1 MNLKNDNNN
10 MKDLNS
16 IDNINNNNNNFDE
29 YNINNININSNNSNL
44 PLNDNEH
51 DNENNNQNKILQVKK
66 FCEILYTS
74 KSSNEIKIADIFLNA
89 IIKYENLR
97 IFLYFLLY
105 ENNTNENIES
115 NIYTKFYS
123 SNALI
128 KIYTKNYNQMDA
140 NLKNEIFLGVQNLLV
155 NKLLL
160 TKKFNYTKNYFTLI
174 N

>member
-1 MNLKNDNNN
+1 MNLKNENNNIENLNDNNN
-10 MKDLNS
+10 
-16 IDNINNNNNNFDE
+16 NINDKNIIDE
-29 YNINNININSNNSNL
+29 YNINNTFMNDININAIINNND
-44 PLNDNEH
+44 NDNEK
-51 DNENNNQNKILQVKK
+51 NYENKILQVKK

-74 KSSNEIKIADIFLNA
+74 KCSSEIKIADLFLNA

-97 IFLYFLLY
+97 IFLFFLLY
-105 ENNTNENIES
+105 ENKNNENNEN

-155 NKLLL
+155 IKLI
-160 TKKFNYTKNYFTLI
+160 KIKFKISL
-174 N
+174 